1 MDAIKAIFAAIA
13 AVFGL
18 ARDRSA
24 LRNSPAM
31 QASADAKTDAGIKS
45 ISAETVA
52 AAKAGDADA
61 LDKLRKLTAE

>member
-31 QASADAKTDAGIKS
+31 QASAAAKTDAAVHAES
-45 ISAETVA
+45 TAAVSAATT
-52 AAKAGDADA
+52 GDADA
-61 LDKLRKLTAE
+61 LDKLRKIAAE